1 MPVAPVLSQEQ
12 RRAAYDLALE
22 LRRQRAELKRWVS
35 GEGPGPEWATF
46 RLMDAFT
53 EERAQGMKVIDLLTS
68 LPGVGRARALALLEA
83 AGMDDRKTVR
93 GCGLRQRE
101 KLFGALG
108 IQTDEGPRQ

>member
-12 RRAAYDLALE
+12 RRAAYEKALE
-22 LRRQRAELKRWVS
+22 LRRYRAELKRWLS
-35 GEGPGPEWATF
+35 LEPGPERFDLVWTYEA
-46 RLMDAFT
+46 
-53 EERAQGMKVIDLLTS
+53 AQGMKVYDLLTS
-68 LPGVGRARALALLEA
+68 LPGVGRARALALLKA

-93 GCGLRQRE
+93 GCGPRQRQ